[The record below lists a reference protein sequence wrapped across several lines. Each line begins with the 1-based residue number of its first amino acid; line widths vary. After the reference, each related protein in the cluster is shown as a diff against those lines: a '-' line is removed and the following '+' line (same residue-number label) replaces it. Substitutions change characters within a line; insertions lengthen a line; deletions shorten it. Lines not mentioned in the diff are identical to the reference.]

1 MTGEGGMPDTL
12 RIGLLGPLQVRNGA
26 GHAVHVG
33 GRQLRVLLILL
44 ALEAGRVVPPGSLA
58 GQIWPE
64 EPPTN
69 PGNALQ
75 TLVSRLRAE
84 LRRSRLDH
92 VIESHPAG
100 YRLAV
105 RPDAV
110 DALAFET
117 LAVRGRRA
125 LAGGN
130 PQEAAAVLR
139 SALASWRGQPLA
151 DAAGYDFADAAAAK
165 LTELRS
171 SVLTDR
177 IEADLALG
185 DGAGLVGELRA
196 LLSAD
201 PLAERPR
208 ALLMR
213 ALYAAGRQAEALE
226 VYHQA
231 RELLAGRLGVDPSA
245 QLEQV
250 YLRILRGEEGAA
262 TVAKRTIRSSDN
274 SFDTERAVVPADVT
288 SAHPV
293 AVSTLTSFVGRDTEV
308 SQVLKN
314 LGSARLVTLTGPGG
328 VGKTRLAAEVS
339 GRLAGGA
346 WFVELAPVTDPA
358 DVAYTVLDTLG
369 VRERVIAPR
378 AGDPGTGPLER
389 LATAL
394 ADRDDVMILDNCEH
408 VIEAAAALAGRVLAA
423 CPRVRIVATSR
434 QPLRIDGETL
444 CPVPPLPV
452 PPPPPPS
459 HAEKPASYASVR
471 LLRDR
476 AVAVR
481 PDFELDAGNAAA
493 MARICRALD
502 GMPLAIELAAVWLRT
517 LTPGQLAERLDD
529 RFALLTGGSRAA
541 LPRHRTLRAVV
552 DWSWDLL
559 EPAEQVL
566 ARRLAVFPAG
576 ATLAMAEQVCA
587 DDQLPP
593 ARVLPALSGL
603 VDKSIIAAGQATDG
617 ASGPRYRMLET
628 VRAYGLERLAEA
640 GEQDRVRD
648 AFAAHYL
655 DLAETTDPRLR
666 GPGQGGW
673 LRELAAEQDNLY
685 AALRWAIT
693 RRDADIALR
702 FVRALGWYWVLRGQ
716 PGEPEALARD
726 VLELEP
732 TEHSA
737 RIAEARMVCAMTASG
752 PSWEIH
758 TVQAVLAAAV
768 ADFADLAH
776 GEPPAHPIAAM
787 AEPMLI
793 LGDRDPER
801 AFAVFDR
808 YLTSPDPWVRAA
820 VPMMRCS
827 FSRILGRI
835 DRAESECR
843 DSLAAFRALGDSW
856 GAASV
861 LIQLA
866 ELAQL
871 RGDYP
876 TAITALE
883 DAGSFGQE
891 LLAWGDLSY
900 IDGLLAGVRLRMGDL
915 ERARTDLEQAEQA
928 QSERSGRLSDAGAWL
943 ALVRAEL
950 HWQEPNMTAAAAS
963 CEKVLAWLDEKQSP
977 WWDGMRAQLE
987 ARLAMAVLRDG
998 DLARSRER
1006 LAAALGIAA
1015 AWVERP
1021 ALAAVIDAIAVFALQ
1036 AGSAD
1041 PPEGAVLA
1049 ATLLGAART
1058 VRGAFDEGSLDAP
1071 GARDAARGV
1080 LGAAGFDG
1088 AYERGRALDGDEGID
1103 AAQGA
1108 VAGLA
1113 GGARRGRPPWP
1124 ALPVRSC
1131 AGRPGRPAGR
1141 RRRRCPAPTA
1151 ATGSPGSPPARRSAG
1166 PARPRSGR
1174 SWG

>member
-1 MTGEGGMPDTL
+1 MPDTL
-12 RIGLLGPLQVRNGA
+12 RIGLLGPLQVRDGS
-26 GHAVHVG
+26 GHTIHVG

-44 ALEAGRVVPPGSLA
+44 ALEAGRVVPSGSLA
-58 GQIWPE
+58 DQIWPE
-64 EPPTN
+64 EPPGN

-84 LRRSRLDH
+84 LRRAALDH

-105 RPDAV
+105 APDAV

-117 LAVRGRRA
+117 LAIRGRRA
-125 LAGGN
+125 LAAGD
-130 PQEAAAVLR
+130 PRQAAALLR

-151 DAAGYDFADAAAAK
+151 DAAGYDFADASAAK

-171 SVLTDR
+171 SVLADR

-185 DGAGLVGELRA
+185 EGASLVGELRA

-250 YLRILRGEEGAA
+250 YLRILRGEEGAD
-262 TVAKRTIRSSDN
+262 TVGTSAVRSSEN
-274 SFDTERAVVPADVT
+274 SLDTERAVVPAPGP

-293 AVSTLTSFVGRDTEV
+293 APSTLTSFVGRDTEV
-308 SQVLKN
+308 AQVLKS
-314 LGSARLVTLTGPGG
+314 LDSARLVTLTGPGG

-339 GRLAGGA
+339 GRLAAGA

-358 DVAYTVLDTLG
+358 DVAYAVLGTLG
-369 VRERVIAPR
+369 IRERVIAPR
-378 AGDPGTGPLER
+378 PGDPGTGPLDR
-389 LATAL
+389 LAEAL
-394 ADRDDVMILDNCEH
+394 AGREDVLILDNCEH
-408 VIEAAAALAGRVLAA
+408 VIEAAAALAGRVLAG

-452 PPPPPPS
+452 PPS
-459 HAEKPASYASVR
+459 RSYTEESYQSYASVR

-481 PDFELDAGNAAA
+481 PDFELDAANAAA
-493 MARICRALD
+493 VAWICRALD

-529 RFALLTGGSRAA
+529 RFALLTGGSRTA

-559 EPAEQVL
+559 EPAERVL

-587 DDQLPP
+587 DPLLLAAQ
-593 ARVLPALSGL
+593 VLPALSGL
-603 VDKSIIAAGQATDG
+603 VDKSIIAAGQGPDA
-617 ASGPRYRMLET
+617 ASPPRYRMLET

-640 GEQDRVRD
+640 GEHDRIRD
-648 AFAAHYL
+648 ALAAHYL

-666 GPGQGGW
+666 GPEQGRW

-685 AALRWAIT
+685 AALRWAII
-693 RRDADIALR
+693 RRDAEVALR

-726 VLELEP
+726 VLGLEP
-732 TEHSA
+732 RERSPI
-737 RIAEARMVCAMTASG
+737 IAEGRMVSAMTAAG

-758 TVQAVLAAAV
+758 TVQPALSAAV
-768 ADFADLAH
+768 ADFAELTH
-776 GEPPAHPIAAM
+776 GEPPSNPVAAM
-787 AEPMLI
+787 AEPMLA
-793 LGDRDPER
+793 LGERDPER

-820 VPMMRCS
+820 VPLLRCS
-827 FSRILGRI
+827 FGRMLGRVEQ
-835 DRAESECR
+835 AESDCR
-843 DSLAAFRALGDSW
+843 DSLAAFRGLGDSW
-856 GAASV
+856 GAASA

-876 TAITALE
+876 TTVASLE
-883 DAGSFGQE
+883 DAGRFGRE
-891 LLAWGDLSY
+891 LGTWGDLSY
-900 IDGLLAGVRLRMGDL
+900 IDGMLAAVRLRMGDL
-915 ERARTDLEQAEQA
+915 DRARADLEQAEYA
-928 QSERSGRLSDAGAWL
+928 QSGRSPRLNDAGAWL

-950 HWQEPNMTAAAAS
+950 HWQEGDMTAAAAN
-963 CEKVLAWLDEKQSP
+963 CAKVLAWLDQKQSP
-977 WWDGMRAQLE
+977 WWDGMRAQLM
-987 ARLAMAVLRDG
+987 ARLAMVVLREG
-998 DLARSRER
+998 DRTRGREL
-1006 LAAALGIAA
+1006 LAAALDTAA
-1015 AWVERP
+1015 NWLERP
-1021 ALAAVIDAIAVFALQ
+1021 ALAAVIDAIAAFVLRDD
-1036 AGSAD
+1036 GPHRD
-1041 PPEGAVLA
+1041 AVLA
-1049 ATLLGAART
+1049 ATLLGTAHT
-1058 VRGAFDEGSLDAP
+1058 IRGTFDEGSLDAP
-1071 GARDAARGV
+1071 GARDAARDV
-1080 LGAAGFDG
+1080 LDPAEFDA
-1088 AYERGRALDGDEGID
+1088 AYESGRFLGRDEAI
-1103 AAQGA
+1103 AAASGA
-1108 VAGLA
+1108 VAG
-1113 GGARRGRPPWP
+1113 
-1124 ALPVRSC
+1124 
-1131 AGRPGRPAGR
+1131 
-1141 RRRRCPAPTA
+1141 
-1151 ATGSPGSPPARRSAG
+1151 
-1166 PARPRSGR
+1166 
-1174 SWG
+1174 